1 MPRFSS
7 VKDSETFLSFSASK
21 PNLRY
26 MHNIN
31 DEMKCEVLF
40 SSSLWR
46 GDANLKKKVYS
57 HKRRLQKKSYL
68 FLIPNQ
74 TD

>member
-1 MPRFSS
+1 MPSFFS

-31 DEMKCEVLF
+31 DGMKCEVLF
-40 SSSLWR
+40 TSSLWR
-46 GDANLKKKVYS
+46 GDANL
-57 HKRRLQKKSYL
+57 
-68 FLIPNQ
+68 
-74 TD
+74 

>member
-46 GDANLKKKVYS
+46 GDANLKKKSIAIKDVY
-57 HKRRLQKKSYL
+57 KKNRIY
-68 FLIPNQ
+68 F
-74 TD
+74 